1 MSAASQETLSS
12 LWEKQKN
19 FFSTGITKP
28 ISFRKTAL
36 SRLAQGIRARQSD
49 ILAALQTDLHKC
61 EAEARLTELYL
72 IFQEIGHALRHVSH
86 WSRPKWAAPS
96 LSQLPGRSFTQLE
109 PYGTTLILAPWNYP
123 FQLSLVPLIHAIA
136 AGNCA
141 VVKPSEHAPASAQ
154 VIQEILKDCF
164 PPAYVTAVP
173 GGRDESSALLDQP
186 FDFIFFTGGETVG
199 RLVLEKAARHLTPV
213 CLELGGKSPCIVD
226 ATANVRLAAKRI
238 AFGKVLN
245 AGQTCV
251 APDYVFVHESVRE
264 PFLLWLRRYFQKFT
278 SCPDQYPKIIRP
290 DRFEHLIHLMDTETI
305 FCGGE
310 CNAGTLQI
318 SPTVLY
324 PVHPDSPVMQE
335 EIFGPL
341 LPVFSFS
348 FLHEAI
354 TFIKARP
361 KPLALYL
368 FTRSKRNEQA
378 ILNRLSFGGGCIND
392 TILHLASPHTG
403 FGGVG
408 ASGMGRYH
416 GKEGMELFSHRKTML
431 KQSTRAD
438 MPLRYPP
445 YGPAKTWIARRMTW
459 GHS

>member
-1 MSAASQETLSS
+1 
-12 LWEKQKN
+12 
-19 FFSTGITKP
+19 
-28 ISFRKTAL
+28 
-36 SRLAQGIRARQSD
+36 
-49 ILAALQTDLHKC
+49 
-61 EAEARLTELYL
+61 
-72 IFQEIGHALRHVSH
+72 
-86 WSRPKWAAPS
+86 
-96 LSQLPGRSFTQLE
+96 
-109 PYGTTLILAPWNYP
+109 
-123 FQLSLVPLIHAIA
+123 
-136 AGNCA
+136 
-141 VVKPSEHAPASAQ
+141 
-154 VIQEILKDCF
+154 
-164 PPAYVTAVP
+164 
-173 GGRDESSALLDQP
+173 
-186 FDFIFFTGGETVG
+186 
-199 RLVLEKAARHLTPV
+199 
-213 CLELGGKSPCIVD
+213 
-226 ATANVRLAAKRI
+226 
-238 AFGKVLN
+238 
-245 AGQTCV
+245 
-251 APDYVFVHESVRE
+251 
-264 PFLLWLRRYFQKFT
+264 
-278 SCPDQYPKIIRP
+278 
-290 DRFEHLIHLMDTETI
+290 
-305 FCGGE
+305 
-310 CNAGTLQI
+310 
-318 SPTVLY
+318 
-324 PVHPDSPVMQE
+324 MQE

>member
-36 SRLAQGIRARQSD
+36 SRLAQGIRARQND
-49 ILAALQTDLHKC
+49 ILTALQTDLHKC

-72 IFQEIGHALRHVSH
+72 IFQEIRHALRHVSH

-226 ATANVRLAAKRI
+226 ATAMYGWPPNGLPSARYSMRDKPAWRRI
-238 AFGKVLN
+238 MSL
-245 AGQTCV
+245 
-251 APDYVFVHESVRE
+251 
-264 PFLLWLRRYFQKFT
+264 
-278 SCPDQYPKIIRP
+278 
-290 DRFEHLIHLMDTETI
+290 
-305 FCGGE
+305 
-310 CNAGTLQI
+310 
-318 SPTVLY
+318 
-324 PVHPDSPVMQE
+324 
-335 EIFGPL
+335 
-341 LPVFSFS
+341 
-348 FLHEAI
+348 
-354 TFIKARP
+354 
-361 KPLALYL
+361 
-368 FTRSKRNEQA
+368 
-378 ILNRLSFGGGCIND
+378 
-392 TILHLASPHTG
+392 
-403 FGGVG
+403 
-408 ASGMGRYH
+408 
-416 GKEGMELFSHRKTML
+416 
-431 KQSTRAD
+431 STRACASRSFSGCAGISRNS
-438 MPLRYPP
+438 L
-445 YGPAKTWIARRMTW
+445 PARINIPKLSAPTASNTSSI
-459 GHS
+459 

>member
-1 MSAASQETLSS
+1 MDAVS
-12 LWEKQKN
+12 LKK
-19 FFSTGITKP
+19 K
-28 ISFRKTAL
+28 
-36 SRLAQGIRARQSD
+36 
-49 ILAALQTDLHKC
+49 
-61 EAEARLTELYL
+61 
-72 IFQEIGHALRHVSH
+72 
-86 WSRPKWAAPS
+86 
-96 LSQLPGRSFTQLE
+96 QLPGRSFTQLE
-109 PYGTTLILAPWNYP
+109 QYGTTLILAPWNYP